1 MPSDS
6 MMQQAMQL
14 GIPMFSIIEDPIQ
27 GKKKTAANSGAATIQ
42 TRVKNNLGGGSIEL
56 FCLMNK
62 EAIQIL
68 RKNEKLE
75 KSSSTEVKHF
85 KLAGAQ
91 VDLDT
96 QLQLAA
102 KAHKGKDFRKRKLIQ
117 LFG

>member
-1 MPSDS
+1 
-6 MMQQAMQL
+6 
-14 GIPMFSIIEDPIQ
+14 MFSIIEDPIQ
-27 GKKKTAANSGAATIQ
+27 GKKKTVANSGAATLS

-75 KSSSTEVKHF
+75 KSSSTNVQHF

-91 VDLDT
+91 VDLDF
-96 QLQLAA
+96 QSQIAS
-102 KAHKGKDFRKRKLIQ
+102 KAHKGNDYRKRKLIQ
-117 LFG
+117 LLGSEDDKVS